1 MGKARRRKVMRN
13 KAQQKSQFKDE
24 HDEFRPAGCTG
35 QQQQAPAATVAV
47 AQQLPA
53 VQGAVAALTLEEN
66 TQHVGWLAL
75 PMEALQNVLSFVS
88 LTQRLCRSVEGYCWW
103 NLASM

>member
-1 MGKARRRKVMRN
+1 MGKARRRKLQRN
-13 KAQQKSQFKDE
+13 KAQNHHFPDDHE
-24 HDEFRPAGCTG
+24 DGHPAGCTG
-35 QQQQAPAATVAV
+35 QHQQAPAATVAV

-53 VQGAVAALTLEEN
+53 VQGAVAALQLADN
-66 TQHVGWLAL
+66 APHVDWSAL

-103 NLASM
+103 NLESM